1 MVVKFKTP
9 PKKQKVISP
18 EQPSCFDYGVTAGF
32 DSEVTGLLTMSPD
45 YLLEWSR
52 HIVEEVDTRTTQT
65 IQSGKLSF
73 LAGFLWLSFWS
84 VESFFLF
91 LFCFSSLL
99 CIFVGPLS
107 CRFVSVT
114 GVVLGISKLVEKVD
128 DRLGKKRTRKYSS
141 RNDLH
146 KRMLGLHPA
155 FTSFV
160 AGPKNG
166 QVTHFFCEVCKRDVA
181 MKAHGSGE
189 FIRHFGSD
197 GHWYRDVTYRVHMR
211 LPVLNRLLE
220 PMELSD
226 SQIAEYRAR
235 PFVDSAEGYPF
246 PEDLIPKHCQI
257 KSRVPFMTLVSC
269 FCDLL
274 RSGGDLILL
283 RRMWGHFC
291 ASLGD
296 RKPAYSMQWSR
307 SETVVS
313 IIWLCIGNSSLSYV
327 SEQLLFFLF
336 VPS

>member
-1 MVVKFKTP
+1 M
-9 PKKQKVISP
+9 
-18 EQPSCFDYGVTAGF
+18 
-32 DSEVTGLLTMSPD
+32 
-45 YLLEWSR
+45 
-52 HIVEEVDTRTTQT
+52 
-65 IQSGKLSF
+65 
-73 LAGFLWLSFWS
+73 
-84 VESFFLF
+84 
-91 LFCFSSLL
+91 FCFSILL
-99 CIFVGPLS
+99 CIFDGPLN

-114 GVVLGISKLVEKVD
+114 VVLGVSKLVEKVD

-155 FTSFV
+155 FPSFV

-166 QVTHFFCEVCKRDVA
+166 QVTHFFCKVCKRDVA

-189 FIRHFGSD
+189 FVRHFGSD
-197 GHWYRDVTYRVHMR
+197 GHWYRDVTYRVHMG

-226 SQIAEYRAR
+226 GQMAEYRAR
-235 PFVDSAEGYPF
+235 PFVDLAEGYPF
-246 PEDLIPKHCQI
+246 PEELIHKHCQV

-274 RSGGDLILL
+274 RSGGDLTLL
-283 RRMWGHFC
+283 RRMWGLFC

-296 RKPAYSMQWSR
+296 RKPEYSMQWSR

-313 IIWLCIGNSSLSYV
+313 IIWLWRGSSSLLYV
-327 SEQLLFFLF
+327 SE
-336 VPS
+336 